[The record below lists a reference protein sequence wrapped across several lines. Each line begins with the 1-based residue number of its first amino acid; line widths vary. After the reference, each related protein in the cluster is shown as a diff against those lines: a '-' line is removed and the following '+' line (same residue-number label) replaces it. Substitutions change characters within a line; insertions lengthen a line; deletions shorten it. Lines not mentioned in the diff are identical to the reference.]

1 MNNGAIRSLEFDR
14 IVEAVQGFALTPLG
28 ATELAKLRPLT
39 DPRSVRTALAAT
51 SEAVR
56 YLEVN
61 PPFALDAPSDLEEA
75 LTALAVE
82 GHPLE
87 PRHLLGLAD
96 VLASVGA
103 VRQAVTR
110 ATGGPFPSLR
120 TLLDGCRSFER
131 EIAEIRAKIDRA
143 DGVVDGASTQLR
155 AIRDRLRKQR
165 ERLRGTLDSYL
176 RGKETSKYLQEQVV
190 TERNG
195 RYVLVVKAEHR
206 NSIPGIVHSR
216 SGSGASLFLEPLST
230 VDINN
235 DIVATEQ
242 DELAEVRRILLALA
256 DRLRTRALDV
266 RTTLT
271 AASDIDVVQ
280 ARAAFSLLIQGVE
293 PSLSPD
299 TRIEFLDARHPL
311 LIPAVRARLGAPRAE
326 SDGAAPTPNDV
337 RLVPPTG
344 ALIVTGPN
352 TGGKTVALKTAGL
365 LVLMAQAG
373 LHVPAGPGS
382 TTTVFRTIFSDIGD
396 EQSISASLSTFSAH
410 IANIVSMERRLKL
423 PTLVLLDEIGAGT
436 DPVEGGAL
444 GTAIIDHFR
453 QRGALVIVT
462 THNDAL
468 KSYAA
473 TTPGVTCAG
482 FGFDPET
489 FEPSYRLTYGSP
501 GRSLALE
508 VASRLGLTPSII
520 DAAQQRRG
528 EREAQLADHLA
539 KVDHDLRRLDAAQQQ
554 LAEDRQQLAT
564 AHHQLTV
571 DRRAFEAREA
581 ALTQRGT
588 TRLDAYVRTARAEI
602 DSVVDELK
610 SRALE
615 LARTA
620 AARTR
625 DGQTGLSTGDTGELR
640 AKARSALDQ
649 ITTQAQVG
657 EEPETT
663 RPDPPP
669 LDPSTR
675 ATSATPPKVGSRVM
689 VGILGIEG
697 TVLAL
702 HEGQAEIGVRGKRLR
717 VAIRNLRVLDGA
729 GADRPSAVSSS
740 GHVTVQVAS
749 TDGPL
754 PDLNVIGCNV
764 DEAQARVEKHLDQA
778 MLQEQQHVRIIHGHG
793 TGQLRRSISAL
804 LEHHPS
810 VDRFAPAP
818 PDQGGAGVT
827 LVELKA

>member
-1 MNNGAIRSLEFDR
+1 MNEGALRSLEFDR

-28 ATELAKLRPLT
+28 TTELARLRPLT
-39 DPRSVRTALAAT
+39 EPRSVRAALAAT
-51 SEAVR
+51 SEGVR
-56 YLEVN
+56 YLEAN
-61 PPFALDAPSDLEEA
+61 PPFTLEAPPDLEDA

-87 PRHLLGLAD
+87 PRQLLGLAD
-96 VLASVGA
+96 VLASVGV
-103 VRQAVTR
+103 VRQAVAR

-131 EIAEIRAKIDRA
+131 ETAEIRARIDRV

-155 AIRDRLRKQR
+155 AIRDRLRKQSD
-165 ERLRGTLDSYL
+165 RLRGTLDSYL

-195 RYVLVVKAEHR
+195 RYVLVVRAEHR
-206 NSIPGIVHSR
+206 NSIPGIVHGS

-242 DELAEVRRILLALA
+242 DERAEVRRILLALA
-256 DRLRTRALDV
+256 DRLRARALDV

-271 AASDIDVVQ
+271 AATDIDVVQ
-280 ARAAFSLLIQGVE
+280 ARAGFSLLVQGVE
-293 PSLSPD
+293 PSLSSD

-311 LIPAVRARLGAPRAE
+311 LIPAVRARLGAPRGD
-326 SDGAAPTPNDV
+326 SDGAGPTPNNV
-337 RLVPPTG
+337 RIVPPIG
-344 ALIVTGPN
+344 ALIITGPN
-352 TGGKTVALKTAGL
+352 TGGKTVALKTVGL
-365 LVLMAQAG
+365 LALMAQAG

-410 IANIVSMERRLKL
+410 IANIVSMERRLTL
-423 PTLVLLDEIGAGT
+423 PALVLLDEIGAGT

-444 GTAIIDHFR
+444 GTAVIDHFR
-453 QRGALVIVT
+453 QRGALVIAT

-468 KSYAA
+468 KSYAS

-482 FGFDPET
+482 FGFDPVT
-489 FEPSYRLTYGSP
+489 FAPSYRLTYGSP

-508 VASRLGLTPSII
+508 VAARLGLTPSII
-520 DAAQQRRG
+520 EAARRRRG

-539 KVDHDLRRLDAAQQQ
+539 KLDDDLRRLDADRQQ
-554 LAEDRQQLAT
+554 LAEDRQRLAS
-564 AHHQLTV
+564 AHHQLAV
-571 DRRAFEAREA
+571 DRQAFETRAT

-588 TRLDAYVRTARAEI
+588 TRLDAHVRAARAEI
-602 DSVVDELK
+602 DSVVRDLK
-610 SRALE
+610 SRASE

-625 DGQTGLSTGDTGELR
+625 GQVGLSTGDTGELR
-640 AKARSALDQ
+640 AKARAALDQ
-649 ITTQAQVG
+649 IANEAQVIV
-657 EEPETT
+657 EPEAA
-663 RPDPPP
+663 REDPQPPDPSVRGP
-669 LDPSTR
+669 LSTPTR
-675 ATSATPPKVGSRVM
+675 VGARVI
-689 VGILGIEG
+689 VGILGVEG
-697 TVLAL
+697 RVLAL
-702 HEGQAEIGVRGKRLR
+702 HDEQAEIDVRGKRLR
-717 VAIRNLRVLDGA
+717 VAIRDLKVLGGGGVDH
-729 GADRPSAVSSS
+729 PSGGSSS
-740 GHVTVQVAS
+740 GHVTVQADS

-754 PDLNVIGCNV
+754 LDLNVIGCNV
-764 DEAQARVEKHLDQA
+764 DEAQARVEKYLDQA

-793 TGQLRRSISAL
+793 TGQLRRSISDL
-804 LEHHPS
+804 LEHHPL

-818 PDQGGAGVT
+818 PEQGGQGVT
-827 LVELKA
+827 LVELKE